1 MKLQLPVGQDT
12 CQGIWSLFWVTLLGS
27 GVDIE
32 AVLMVFITGSFHLF
46 KRRTEMS
53 LQFIKESG
61 TEGIAEKSV
70 IEMFYIAPV
79 GIVTVAAL

>member
-1 MKLQLPVGQDT
+1 
-12 CQGIWSLFWVTLLGS
+12 
-27 GVDIE
+27 
-32 AVLMVFITGSFHLF
+32 
-46 KRRTEMS
+46 MS

-79 GIVTVAAL
+79 GIVTVAALWDQAMDTM

>member
-1 MKLQLPVGQDT
+1 
-12 CQGIWSLFWVTLLGS
+12 LGS

>member
-1 MKLQLPVGQDT
+1 
-12 CQGIWSLFWVTLLGS
+12 
-27 GVDIE
+27 
-32 AVLMVFITGSFHLF
+32 
-46 KRRTEMS
+46 MS

-79 GIVTVAAL
+79 GIVTVAALWDQAIDMRIPFEVPSKSVQDHNEAGGKVFGFVHLME